1 MFYKRKSVFEEVKGD
16 WVGHLPATTELDQRA
31 TDQITPSTSHLYM
44 GWAFHNKCGST
55 RFFEKVR
62 NHLIKKFYIVQEIG
76 RREDPGQ
83 VAKDMKPK
91 RREGV
96 FKIRFKS
103 EGFPESFESV
113 CSEHC
118 QSREGSEAQCS
129 SCRDV

>member
-44 GWAFHNKCGST
+44 GWAFYKKCGST

-62 NHLIKKFYIVQEIG
+62 NHLIKKFYIGQEIG

-83 VAKDMKPK
+83 VAKDMKTVYTTK
-91 RREGV
+91 EARRC
-96 FKIRFKS
+96 F
-103 EGFPESFESV
+103 
-113 CSEHC
+113 
-118 QSREGSEAQCS
+118 
-129 SCRDV
+129 